1 MKRFGQYCKFFAAR
15 LIMMA
20 LASIPRCRHRT
31 FAKILTG
38 ICQAMPQFGK
48 VALQNVMAAFPECSA
63 EECKRIAHASLLH
76 LAQMSLEFLRMLKH
90 RDEFP
95 LDKVKI
101 DEATAAMIEEI
112 RQTGRQVI
120 FITPHHGN
128 WEFAG
133 QFLALHFHFRMATVM
148 KPPKNPYLCR
158 FAMKSRA
165 VDGVRLIFSRG
176 AVQALRKALAEGYS
190 IGILSDQNTRIRE
203 GAEFVPFFGLPV
215 PVTSMPAR
223 LAIMYQMPLVIGSM
237 QRLPDGSFR
246 LSGAKI
252 EPSDEPDA
260 HALTRR
266 IIAEVEKIVRNCPE
280 QYLWMYRRFR
290 YIPDDATDELKKRYP
305 AYAGYAP
312 ASFYD
317 NRARNCSRRTK

>member
-1 MKRFGQYCKFFAAR
+1 M
-15 LIMMA
+15 IV
-20 LASIPRCRHRT
+20 LASIPRRHHAG
-31 FAKILTG
+31 FARFLTAV
-38 ICQAMPQFGK
+38 CQSMPQFGK
-48 VALQNVMAAFPECSA
+48 TALQNVMAAFPEYSPA
-63 EECKRIAHASLLH
+63 ECKRIAHASLLH
-76 LAQMSLEFLRMLKH
+76 LAQMTLEFLRVMKR

-95 LDKVKI
+95 LDEVKI
-101 DEATAAMIEEI
+101 DEATNAMVEEI
-112 RQTGRQVI
+112 RQSGRQVI

-133 QFLALHFHFRMATVM
+133 QFLALHFRFRMATVM

-158 FAMKSRA
+158 FAMKSRT

-176 AVQALRKALAEGYS
+176 AVRALRKALTEGYS
-190 IGILSDQNTRIRE
+190 VGILSDQNTRIRE

-237 QRLPDGSFR
+237 RRMPDGTFC
-246 LSGAKI
+246 LTGTKI
-252 EPSDEPDA
+252 EPTEEPDA

-266 IIAEVEKIVRNCPE
+266 MIAEVEKIVRDCPE

-290 YIPDDATDELKKRYP
+290 YIPNDATEELKKRYP

-317 NRARNCSRRTK
+317 NRARGSSKRTK